1 MYPAEELRSRLRDA
15 LRPAPHLRSEPGRR
29 LAAVLI
35 PVLAAGAEASV
46 VFTRRTETLTRHP
59 GEISFPGGLV
69 DPGEDLPH
77 AVLREAEEELG
88 LLASDV
94 ELLGTLEPVHTHV
107 SGILVVPFVGMLWED
122 PRFTPNPAEIAEVL
136 KFPLRDLAEVGGER
150 DFEYAGREFRTFVY
164 DMEGSVIWGATG
176 RILWAFIEM
185 LRDSGVPVREGA

>member
-1 MYPAEELRSRLRDA
+1 M
-15 LRPAPHLRSEPGRR
+15 
-29 LAAVLI
+29 
-35 PVLAAGAEASV
+35 

-69 DPGEDLPH
+69 DPGEELPR

-94 ELLGTLEPVHTHV
+94 ELLGTIEPVHTHV
-107 SGILVVPFVGMLWED
+107 SGILVVPFVGMLWAD

-136 KFPLRDLAEVGGER
+136 EFPLRDLAAVGGER
-150 DFEYAGREFRTFVY
+150 DFEYAGRAFSTFVY

-176 RILWAFIEM
+176 RILWSFIEM
-185 LRDSGVPVREGA
+185 LKDSAVTVREDA

>member
-1 MYPAEELRSRLRDA
+1 MKA
-15 LRPAPHLRSEPGRR
+15 LRPAPHLSSEPGRR

-69 DPGEDLPH
+69 DPGEELPR

-107 SGILVVPFVGMLWED
+107 SGILVVPFVGMLWAD

-136 KFPLRDLAEVGGER
+136 EFPLRDLAAVGGER
-150 DFEYAGREFRTFVY
+150 DFEYAGRAFTTFVY
-164 DMEGSVIWGATG
+164 DIDGSVIWGATG
-176 RILWAFIEM
+176 RILWSFIEM
-185 LRDSGVPVREGA
+185 LRSSPVSVPEGA